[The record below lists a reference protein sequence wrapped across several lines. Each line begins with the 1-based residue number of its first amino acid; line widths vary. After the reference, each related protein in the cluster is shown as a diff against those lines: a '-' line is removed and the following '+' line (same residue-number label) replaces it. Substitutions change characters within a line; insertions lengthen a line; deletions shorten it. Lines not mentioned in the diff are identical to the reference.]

1 LIAVNKLRLNAML
14 KLNAGEKFA
23 AISFPKGSLR
33 KKYAVSNHGRLI
45 SYTKIFKDG
54 DLLAGTSIGGYI
66 TLKVKPDGKDKTIYV
81 HKVVAQNFSK
91 KASPKHKNVIHLNHN
106 KKDNKSSN
114 LKFVTDDEMYKHHRQ
129 SPLIKKHLNSLL
141 TKTGTAKGLKLNVGK
156 VKEIKKML
164 RDKKGYTLKAIAKKF
179 RVSDMQVFRIKSGE
193 NWASV
198 K

>member
-1 LIAVNKLRLNAML
+1 ML

-45 SYTKIFKDG
+45 SYANNFKDG
-54 DLLAGTSIGGYI
+54 DLLSGTLIGGYV
-66 TLKVKPDGKDKTIYV
+66 TLKVKPNGTDKTIYV
-81 HKVVAQNFSK
+81 HKLVAQNFAK
-91 KASPKHKNVIHLNHN
+91 KSSPKHKNVIHLNHN
-106 KKDNKSSN
+106 KKDNKASN
-114 LKFVTDDEMYKHHRQ
+114 LKFVTDAEMYKHHRQ
-129 SPLIKKHLNSLL
+129 SPLIKKHLSNML

-164 RDKKGYTLKAIAKKF
+164 ADKKGYTLKHIAKKF
-179 RVSDMQVFRIKSGE
+179 RVSDMQVFRIKTGE

>member
-1 LIAVNKLRLNAML
+1 ML
-14 KLNAGEKFA
+14 KLNTGEKFA

-45 SYTKIFKDG
+45 SYAKDFKDG
-54 DLLAGTSIGGYI
+54 DVLAGTLIGGYV
-66 TLKVKPDGKDKTIYV
+66 TLKVKPNGEDKTVYI
-81 HKVVAQNFSK
+81 HRAVAQNFSK
-91 KASPKHKNVIHLNHN
+91 KPSAKHKNVIHLNHN
-106 KKDNKSSN
+106 KKDNKAAN
-114 LKFVTDDEMYKHHRQ
+114 LKFVTDEEMYKHHRS
-129 SPLIKKHLNSLL
+129 SPLIKKHLSSIL

-164 RDKKGYTLKAIAKKF
+164 RDKKGYTLKQIAKKF
-179 RVSDMQVFRIKSGE
+179 RISDMQVFRIKSGE